1 MTSEF
6 TAKLDLANEAVTQA
20 LARAIAPVLEAG
32 DVILL
37 SGPIGAGKTA
47 LCRAI
52 IQHRLSQI
60 DALEDVP
67 SPTFT
72 LVQSYDLGAVEIWH
86 ADLYRL
92 TSPHE
97 AIELGLEEAFENA
110 ICLVEW
116 PDRLGD
122 LTPDTAL
129 HFDLSYGD
137 KEDARI
143 LELQTQ
149 APKWI
154 ARLPEILA
162 GIEGEHV

>member
-1 MTSEF
+1 MISEF
-6 TAKLDLANEAVTQA
+6 TAKLDLTNEDATQA
-20 LARAIAPVLEAG
+20 LARAIAPVFEAG
-32 DVILL
+32 DVVLL

-52 IQHRLSQI
+52 IQHRLAQI
-60 DALEDVP
+60 STLEDVP

-97 AIELGLEEAFENA
+97 AIELGLEDAFEAA

-122 LTPDTAL
+122 LTPNSAL
-129 HFDLSYGD
+129 HFDLFYGD
-137 KEDARI
+137 QEDART
-143 LELQTQ
+143 LEIQTC

-154 ARLPEILA
+154 AQLPGILSET
-162 GIEGEHV
+162 GIVHA

>member
-1 MTSEF
+1 MTGEF
-6 TAKLDLANEAVTQA
+6 TAKLDLVQEAATPAFARA
-20 LARAIAPVLEAG
+20 LAPELEAG

-52 IQHRLSQI
+52 IQLRLAEI

-97 AIELGLEEAFENA
+97 AIELGLEDAFESA

-122 LTPDTAL
+122 LAPKTAL
-129 HFDLSYGD
+129 NFELSYGAQ
-137 KEDARI
+137 DAART
-143 LELQTQ
+143 LEIKTSS
-149 APKWI
+149 PKWR
-154 ARLPEILA
+154 ACLPKILA
-162 GIEGEHV
+162 DIGGRNA